1 MKAADRA
8 HPEVRVRERA
18 AWQRTYQH
26 AAAQPVLGAEEEQ
39 VLVAAA
45 LRGERGATQR
55 IAQSHL
61 RLVCKIAARYER
73 ASLAAEDLVSE
84 GVLGLLEA
92 LRRFDPTRGVRFAA
106 YASWWI
112 RARISQYALAN
123 RRAVGLPDTRNARSI
138 QRELHRAERRLAQ
151 RLSRAPSQ
159 EELAQEIGVPAAD
172 LGDVRTALSTPDQA
186 LDQPLAADCAT
197 PEQLVLQKHE
207 ELCRRAYVHEAL
219 DRLSAR
225 ERTLISE
232 HYLAEEGRSL
242 SELGAD
248 FGVSRQRLGQVLS
261 HAREK
266 LKLELTRVA

>member
-1 MKAADRA
+1 M
-8 HPEVRVRERA
+8 RERA
-18 AWQRTYQH
+18 ASQRTYQH
-26 AAAQPVLGAEEEQ
+26 AGHAGPQPVLSADEER
-39 VLVAAA
+39 VLVENAQ
-45 LRGERGATQR
+45 RGDRSATQR
-55 IAQSHL
+55 IVQSHL
-61 RLVCKIAARYER
+61 RLVWKIAARYER

-84 GVLGLLEA
+84 GVLGMLEA
-92 LRRFDPTRGVRFAA
+92 LPRFDRARGVRFAA

-138 QRELHRAERRLAQ
+138 LREFHRAERRLAQ
-151 RLSRAPSQ
+151 RLSRAPSH
-159 EELAQEIGVPAAD
+159 EELALEIGVAAAEI
-172 LGDVRTALSTPDQA
+172 GEVRSALSTPDQA

-207 ELCRRAYVHEAL
+207 ELCRRAYVRTAL
-219 DRLSAR
+219 ARLSAR
-225 ERTLISE
+225 ERTLVSE
-232 HYLAEEGRSL
+232 QYLAEEGRSL

-266 LKLELTRVA
+266 LKLELIHVA